1 MSQKVIQQLASLLN
15 AFSADFEDAAV
26 RLNIDS
32 GAVIKS
38 AGMKIFKEI
47 SEFEL
52 HSDSEGTLNKLA
64 YRVGSVE
71 KSSVKTF
78 LHNTSISSL
87 KLTSL
92 ENQPLSISES
102 DSSFN
107 SGVEMIELVYKGS
120 LKLNWTEKDYYFYMS
135 PDPTKSGSPKE
146 SIVQVERLKLT
157 FRPDGQYQLLDC
169 YDANDS
175 LAGEQM
181 MCFELSGVLDQP
193 VNELFKFINI
203 TATSTIPVESDNL
216 FQLPLKN
223 IEMVIG

>member
-1 MSQKVIQQLASLLN
+1 MSQNIIKQLASLLN
-15 AFSADFEDAAV
+15 AFSADFSDTSLQLDV
-26 RLNIDS
+26 DS
-32 GAVIKS
+32 GTVLEPSGVKV
-38 AGMKIFKEI
+38 FKEI
-47 SEFEL
+47 SGFDLSSSNE
-52 HSDSEGTLNKLA
+52 STLNKLA

-92 ENQPLSISES
+92 ENQPLSILES
-102 DSSFN
+102 DSSFH

-135 PDPTKSGSPKE
+135 PDPTKPGSPKE
-146 SIVQVERLKLT
+146 CIVQVERLKLK

-169 YDANDS
+169 YDVNDP

-193 VNELFKFINI
+193 INELFKFINI
-203 TATSTIPVESDNL
+203 TATSTIPVESNNL